1 MVLIFSALFG
11 CLKQVEPSKANTTI
25 ELPTVAVLDE
35 IQQRQCSELPEEL
48 QSSINRTLDE
58 RNIWVDLQPIPDSF
72 QQQRNSSQRTD
83 LLTEYPAL
91 LIETQ
96 AQFFSQLNGRF
107 RWEVKLQ
114 LTLVENDEQQLVRTS
129 TIPIFH
135 QFHHEREKEALLAA
149 ETIILREINLL
160 MDDYLRGQQL

>member
-11 CLKQVEPSKANTTI
+11 CLKQVEPTKATTTI
-25 ELPTVAVLDE
+25 NLPTVAVLDE
-35 IQQRQCSELPEEL
+35 VQQRQCSELPEEL
-48 QSSINRTLDE
+48 QESINRTLTD
-58 RNIWVDLQPIPDSF
+58 RNISVVLQPIPESF
-72 QQQRNSSQRTD
+72 QQRRTSSQRTD

-107 RWEVKLQ
+107 RWEVNLH
-114 LTLVENDEQQLVRTS
+114 LTLVENAEQQLVRSS

-160 MDDYLRGQQL
+160 VDDYLRGQQP